1 MMFSLSV
8 NTQMNEQNI
17 PARLS
22 GGAAVSVDWTR
33 TRQGL
38 ASISGTEW
46 RRRVAV
52 LGGSTGGLL
61 GSVSPT
67 FLLLGYWCN
76 VTDSSWAMFHTKG

>member
-17 PARLS
+17 PARLR
-22 GGAAVSVDWTR
+22 GGAAAVSVDW

-46 RRRVAV
+46 RR
-52 LGGSTGGLL
+52 STGGLL
-61 GSVSPT
+61 GSVSTT

-76 VTDSSWAMFHTKG
+76 VTDSSRGWKFLPMGLKM